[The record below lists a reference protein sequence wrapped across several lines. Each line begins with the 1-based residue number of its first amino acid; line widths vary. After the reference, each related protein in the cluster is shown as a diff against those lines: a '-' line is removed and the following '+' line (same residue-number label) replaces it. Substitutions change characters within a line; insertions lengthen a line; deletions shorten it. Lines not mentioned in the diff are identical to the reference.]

1 MCAGFSLMVLIAGL
15 TIAGALGAAFVRG
28 WEGTLPLLAGVFL
41 GCVGFEVVSVVALG
55 TSVDERG
62 TVELFVICAVPL
74 LAGYGIGRGLARLLA
89 PRPSAGQPDP
99 REPVTPG
106 APLVQQASAHDERA
120 GSLANERNRHRV
132 SVSDRPAQTPAG
144 STAETAMLAAIAA
157 LVAGLALGASG
168 PLAVVAVDP
177 AFVAGPTWG
186 GLALLL
192 GVGVAI
198 LSGPLVLLVHGARG
212 LTAPLFAASTS
223 LVLGVLLGA
232 RLGATIGVGYWQ
244 ADVPTRRPPFP
255 SPPVY
260 LHARGEASA
269 RFDGVAGFT
278 THSGSADCTSG
289 PGSQVVAT
297 VDVWDA
303 GELQGAM
310 YRGDLHM
317 HVAGIDPGIVGIS
330 IYFWSSSM
338 TGSPPQWHG
347 QGRLVTDNPAAGRVA
362 FEKIAQEAG
371 RQPAAGTWPAELSG
385 EISWS
390 CGPWSSGP
398 ATFGP

>member
-1 MCAGFSLMVLIAGL
+1 MVDGRDQPAASRNGPGAAMIRALGVGALAVGGIAGWMAATVPPTPAYNYAGAVAGF
-15 TIAGALGAAFVRG
+15 
-28 WEGTLPLLAGVFL
+28 W
-41 GCVGFEVVSVVALG
+41 
-55 TSVDERG
+55 
-62 TVELFVICAVPL
+62 
-74 LAGYGIGRGLARLLA
+74 
-89 PRPSAGQPDP
+89 
-99 REPVTPG
+99 
-106 APLVQQASAHDERA
+106 
-120 GSLANERNRHRV
+120 
-132 SVSDRPAQTPAG
+132 
-144 STAETAMLAAIAA
+144 AML
-157 LVAGLALGASG
+157 
-168 PLAVVAVDP
+168 
-177 AFVAGPTWG
+177 
-186 GLALLL
+186 LLL
-192 GVGVAI
+192 GIVAI
-198 LSGPLVLLVHGARG
+198 AVIGLLALFFRRWW
-212 LTAPLFAASTS
+212 LTASFVVGA
-223 LVLGVLLGA
+223 GCLLGLFGGA
-232 RLGATIGVGYWQ
+232 WLTNTAGLGYA
-244 ADVPTRRPPFP
+244 PPPFP

-269 RFDGVAGFT
+269 RLDGVAGFT

-317 HVAGIDPGIVGIS
+317 HVTGIDPSIVGVS

-347 QGRLVTDNPAAGRVA
+347 QGQLVTDEPSAGRVT
-362 FEKIAQEAG
+362 FEKIAVEVG